1 MVYNT
6 LTVLLYPNQGYYS
19 MRKIL
24 QTMNVNTALKPME
37 RVYLPQELKI
47 TVWSRLK
54 PYYSELNKRPIH
66 TKAELVQ
73 WIYDKCEL
81 TAVIQEEFNWRY
93 IKLSLDSNDERA
105 LESYSYA
112 IQELEPK
119 ISTFEQIL
127 NQKLIDCSLTKELD
141 QQTFF
146 IYLRGIK
153 SQLALYREENIPLFT
168 EMAMKA
174 KEHGT
179 IFSEMT
185 IKFNGEDKTLQ
196 QATALLAEPDRKL
209 REEIYHKFGNRLLQD
224 VEPLDRLMDDLL
236 KIRHDVA
243 LNAGFENYRDY
254 KFKDLGRFDYTAEH
268 CFNFH
273 NSIANEIVP
282 IIDELDRIR
291 QKDLNIDTLRPWD
304 MQVDTSGKKPLR
316 PFIGAAELIKKSID
330 CMKSLDP
337 YFGECIQIMDAMQ
350 HLDLD
355 SRKGKRPGG
364 YNMPL
369 PSTGVP
375 FIFMNAADSVRDMR
389 TMMHEGGHA
398 VHSFLTRN
406 YRLSSSKKMPSEV
419 AELAAMTMELLTM
432 DYWDS
437 FFEDKN
443 DLKRAKIWQLE
454 KVLSTLPWVATIDKF
469 QHWLYTN
476 PEHSKE
482 ERKEVWMKI
491 YNEFSSNV
499 VDRTG
504 LDSFSTHL
512 WHRQL
517 HVFEVPFYYIEYG
530 MAQLGA
536 IAIWKRYRENPKQAL
551 AQYTDALRLGYT
563 QPIGTIYETAGI
575 KFEFSSDYVRELGAF
590 IKKEIEDLIFEA

>member
-1 MVYNT
+1 
-6 LTVLLYPNQGYYS
+6 
-19 MRKIL
+19 MRKLL
-24 QTMNVNTALKPME
+24 QTMDVKTAPKPME
-37 RVYLPQELKI
+37 RAFLPQEFKI

-54 PYYSELNKRPIH
+54 PYYSELTKRPIQS
-66 TKAELVQ
+66 KDELVQ

-93 IKLSLDSNDERA
+93 VKLSLDSNDERA

-119 ISTFEQIL
+119 ISAFEQNL
-127 NQKLIDCSLTKELD
+127 NQKLMDCPFTKELEENK
-141 QQTFF
+141 FF
-146 IYLRGIK
+146 IYLRGIDN
-153 SQLALYREENIPLFT
+153 QLSLFREENIPLFT

-185 IKFNGEDKTLQ
+185 VELNGEEKTLQ
-196 QATALLAEPDRKL
+196 QATALLAEPDRAL
-209 REEIYHKFGNRLLQD
+209 REEVYQKIGNRL
-224 VEPLDRLMDDLL
+224 VEDIKPLDNLMNNLL
-236 KIRHDVA
+236 KVRHQVA
-243 LNAGFENYRDY
+243 MNAGFENYRDY
-254 KFKDLGRFDYTAEH
+254 KFKALGRFDYTVND

-291 QKDLNIDTLRPWD
+291 QKDLNLTVLRPWD
-304 MQVDTSGKKPLR
+304 MQVDTSGKTPLR
-316 PFIGAAELIKKSID
+316 PFSGAEDLIKKSID
-330 CMKSLDP
+330 CMTRLDP
-337 YFGECIQIMDAMQ
+337 YFGECIEIMNVMQ

-369 PSTGVP
+369 PSIGVP

-406 YRLSSSKKMPSEV
+406 YRLTSSKKMPSEV

-437 FFEDKN
+437 FFDNKED
-443 DLKRAKIWQLE
+443 LRRAKIWQLE
-454 KVLSTLPWVATIDKF
+454 KVLATLPWVATIDKF
-469 QHWLYTN
+469 QHWLYVN
-476 PEHSKE
+476 PNHTEE
-482 ERKEVWMKI
+482 ERVEAWLNTF
-491 YNEFSSNV
+491 NEFSSNV
-499 VDRTG
+499 VDRSG
-504 LDSFSTHL
+504 LDHFMTHL

-536 IAIWKRYRENPKQAL
+536 IAIWKQYRENPKQAL
-551 AQYTDALRLGYT
+551 TQYRNALQLGYT
-563 QPIGTIYETAGI
+563 KPIGTIYETAGI
-575 KFEFSSDYVRELGAF
+575 KFDFSGDYVRDLGVF
-590 IKKEIEDLIFEA
+590 IKNEIEELIFEA